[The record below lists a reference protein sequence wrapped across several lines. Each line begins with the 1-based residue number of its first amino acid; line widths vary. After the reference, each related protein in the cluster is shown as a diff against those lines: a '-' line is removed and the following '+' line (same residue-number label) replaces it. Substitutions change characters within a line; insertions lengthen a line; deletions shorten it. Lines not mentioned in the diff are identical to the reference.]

1 MSLKKGFSQKIQF
14 PSAVSLLLILIVLFL
29 FLCIRAIRLDS
40 MYFYNPNLNKSVRLG
55 MNKDEITAILGSEQ
69 DVISNSEFC
78 KRENPEITGSRLPE
92 ARESPQ
98 GKQISVSSYLS
109 GKDMLY
115 VTYCE
120 DKVVGLGTWHRS
132 FGLASNAFSWQL
144 AGGPRYGYS
153 LAEWKERFPESGV
166 FSVDGEDDPSKP
178 QMAITQAEENGSVI
192 TCSFANDELVSI
204 YLCLPQ
210 YISDY
215 TGYAAR

>member
-1 MSLKKGFSQKIQF
+1 
-14 PSAVSLLLILIVLFL
+14 
-29 FLCIRAIRLDS
+29 
-40 MYFYNPNLNKSVRLG
+40 

-78 KRENPEITGSRLPE
+78 NREDPEITGNRRPE

-98 GKQISVSSYLS
+98 GRQISVSSYLS
-109 GKDMLY
+109 GKDILY
-115 VTYCE
+115 VTFCD

-144 AGGPRYGYS
+144 AGGLRYGYS

-178 QMAITQAEENGSVI
+178 QMAITQAEENGCVI

-215 TGYAAR
+215 TGYATR